1 MMMRPAAGK
10 CRRLGSV
17 VVSVR
22 VVGIAILVGVLWL
35 VGNTEQ
41 AYACSCVEPGAPIEE
56 LETSAAVFA
65 GRVVSVDGAFDPD
78 EAPYSPEDRTTVEFE
93 VGAVWKGLVHERM
106 YVTTRPDGASCGFT
120 FVEGEEYVVYA
131 HDSAEVDGGYGVY
144 LCSRTALLSQAQAD
158 IDALGQSH
166 APQAGTG
173 GPAPG
178 QPPDTAVGGVWAFL
192 RAILAAVAQ
201 WLGWWCAPM

>member
-1 MMMRPAAGK
+1 MGAVAAK
-10 CRRLGSV
+10 CRRIGSMV
-17 VVSVR
+17 VLLRVVS
-22 VVGIAILVGVLWL
+22 IALLVSVLWL
-35 VGNTEQ
+35 LGSTGQ
-41 AYACSCVEPGAPIEE
+41 AYACSCAEPGSPVEA

-65 GRVVSVDGAFDPD
+65 GRVVSVEGAFDPD

-93 VGAVWKGLVHERM
+93 VGAVWKGVVHERM
-106 YVTTRPDGASCGFT
+106 YVTTRPDGASCGFA

-144 LCSRTALLSQAQAD
+144 RCSRTALLSQAQAD
-158 IDALGQSH
+158 IDALGAGD

-178 QPPDTAVGGVWAFL
+178 QSPDTAAGGVWAILL
-192 RAILAAVAQ
+192 RLVAAVAQ
-201 WLGWWCAPM
+201 WLGWWCGPL

>member
-1 MMMRPAAGK
+1 MGSVADK
-10 CRRLGSV
+10 YRRLGWASV
-17 VVSVR
+17 PVR
-22 VVGIAILVGVLWL
+22 VAGIALLVGVVWL
-35 VGNTEQ
+35 LGNTGQ
-41 AYACSCVEPGAPIEE
+41 AYACSCADPGSPIEA

-65 GRVVSVDGAFDPD
+65 GRVVSVEGAFDPD
-78 EAPYSPEDRTTVEFE
+78 NVPYSPEDRTTVEFE
-93 VGAVWKGLVHERM
+93 VGAVWKGVVHERM

-144 LCSRTALLSQAQAD
+144 LCSRTALRSQAQAD
-158 IDALGQSH
+158 LDALGEGD

-178 QPPDTAVGGVWAFL
+178 QSPDTAAGGVWAIL
-192 RAILAAVAQ
+192 RAIIAAIAQ
-201 WLGWWCAPM
+201 WLGWWCGPL

>member
-1 MMMRPAAGK
+1 MGSVADK
-10 CRRLGSV
+10 CRRLGWAS
-17 VVSVR
+17 VSVR
-22 VVGIAILVGVLWL
+22 VVSIALLVGVLWL
-35 VGNTEQ
+35 LGNTGQ
-41 AYACSCVEPGAPIEE
+41 AYACSCADPGSPIEA

-65 GRVVSVDGAFDPD
+65 GRVVSVEGAFDPD
-78 EAPYSPEDRTTVEFE
+78 NVPYSPEDRTTVEFE
-93 VGAVWKGLVHERM
+93 VGAVWKGVVHERM

-144 LCSRTALLSQAQAD
+144 LCSRTALRSQAQAD
-158 IDALGQSH
+158 LDALGEGD

-178 QPPDTAVGGVWAFL
+178 QSPDTAAGGVWAILL
-192 RAILAAVAQ
+192 RLVAAVAQ
-201 WLGWWCAPM
+201 WLGWWCGPL